1 MARRPPWA
9 RRRLV
14 AEQEGEARVALQG
27 APRQVS
33 RPRLQ
38 LRRSK
43 RTRSRARGSSRR
55 PSTSVTLGEEAR
67 APRAPAAATAAAA
80 TVPCSAAVAEAG
92 PRRVPRPW
100 PTPSAPW
107 PPCLVARAS
116 QRATGAPAPS
126 SSPAC
131 ACGCRWSSSPR
142 EPRTSAARSQS
153 SASSA
158 RWGERER
165 GYFRGT
171 LPEFGQF
178 GKVGGARSLIFSL
191 RRPSP
196 SPLPS
201 QDGKVTGSVQ
211 RAVAKITMAIQ
222 IVAGRVTTSFNFNGH
237 VRRRLAVAASRGG
250 VGLGTSSSPPPPLA
264 DGRGRRRR
272 GHLYGL
278 RDLQVR
284 RQRVGHL
291 PSQSASTWG
300 GNVGSRC
307 VPT

>member
-1 MARRPPWA
+1 M
-9 RRRLV
+9 
-14 AEQEGEARVALQG
+14 ALQG
-27 APRQVS
+27 APRRVS

-165 GYFRGT
+165 EGVLPRHAPRVRPVRQGGGSEKSHLLPPPT
-171 LPEFGQF
+171 LPL
-178 GKVGGARSLIFSL
+178 S
-191 RRPSP
+191 
-196 SPLPS
+196 
-201 QDGKVTGSVQ
+201 
-211 RAVAKITMAIQ
+211 
-222 IVAGRVTTSFNFNGH
+222 
-237 VRRRLAVAASRGG
+237 
-250 VGLGTSSSPPPPLA
+250 PPLA
-264 DGRGRRRR
+264 GRQGDGVCAAGCGQDHYGHPDRRRPRHDVVQLQRTRASAGGGGCCKRRGR
-272 GHLYGL
+272 
-278 RDLQVR
+278 
-284 RQRVGHL
+284 
-291 PSQSASTWG
+291 S
-300 GNVGSRC
+300 
-307 VPT
+307 